1 MNQVSEQLPE
11 TLRVAVLAP
20 FLIASVVL
28 AAAYGSS
35 FLLPDY
41 LLAMKLAGIT
51 AGSVMSAGMAA
62 TIVCASTA
70 GWFAQRYGVLQTAS
84 LAAFTMALAMLCLTA
99 APLATALAYLGGMLL
114 GASWSVYFI
123 LAPLQLIHYLRPAAR
138 IKYLTLLSGSQM
150 AGLGLAAPIG
160 HLVAHLSGSF
170 SAVYAGIAVCCVI
183 ATLCL
188 DLTRRR
194 MRNDPHMPV
203 KSVVLTPTGALAI
216 MRTRTGIPIV
226 MIVFAACVFT
236 GLSTYQSAY
245 ASSRGLR
252 PETFFVTFT
261 VVAVLLRFSIA
272 AFVDKIPVARLALGL
287 ILLTLA
293 SLALYLVNAGSYG
306 LYVGSTAAF
315 ALGYGLSYA
324 TLNAMAV
331 NLAERMG
338 LPVAVTSQVFTIAY
352 FVGLLGFPYFAE
364 MLVSQHGV
372 DAMLYA
378 MGLLMVLNVVLLGV
392 MYPRALARPVTPH

>member
-1 MNQVSEQLPE
+1 MNQASEQLPE
-11 TLRVAVLAP
+11 TMRVAVLAP

-41 LLAMKLAGIT
+41 LLAMKLTGIT
-51 AGSVMSAGMAA
+51 AGSVMSAGMVA

-70 GWFAQRYGVLQTAS
+70 GWFAQRYGVVQTAS
-84 LAAFTMALAMLCLTA
+84 LAAFMMAVAMLCLAA
-99 APLATALAYLGGMLL
+99 APLATPLAYLGGMLL

-150 AGLGLAAPIG
+150 AGLGLAAPAG
-160 HLVAHLSGSF
+160 HLIAQLTGSF
-170 SAVYAGIAVCCVI
+170 SIVYVGLAASCVI
-183 ATLCL
+183 ATICL

-194 MRNDPHMPV
+194 MRNDPHMAM
-203 KSVVLTPTGALAI
+203 KSVVLTPVSAIGI
-216 MRTRTGIPIV
+216 MRTKTGIPIV
-226 MIVFAACVFT
+226 MIALAACVFT

-245 ASSRGLR
+245 AGSRGLR

-272 AFVDKIPVARLALGL
+272 AFVNKIPVAKLALGL
-287 ILLTLA
+287 ILLTLV
-293 SLALYLVNAGSYG
+293 SLALYVANTGSYG
-306 LYVGSTAAF
+306 LYIGSTAAF

-338 LPVAVTSQVFTIAY
+338 LPVAVTSQVFTIGY
-352 FVGLLGFPYFAE
+352 FTGLLGFPYFAE
-364 MLVSQHGV
+364 MLVSHHGV
-372 DAMLYA
+372 NAMLYA
-378 MGLLMVLNVVLLGV
+378 MALLMVMNIALLGV
-392 MYPRALARPVTPH
+392 MYPRAWMRRVAPN